1 MPLDPRLDKI
11 RKLMALALNNPNE
24 EEARSAALKAVQM
37 MTDLACTI
45 SLSQPA
51 APAPPQM
58 PQQPP
63 YDPARN
69 NYEAMLRNQY
79 GGMGQEQAHRQHEQQ
94 YQQAYGPGHDAA
106 WWRAFW
112 AGSR

>member
-1 MPLDPRLDKI
+1 MPAMPLDPRLDKI
-11 RKLMALALNNPNE
+11 RKLMALALNNSNE

-45 SLSQPA
+45 SLSQPQQP
-51 APAPPQM
+51 PAPTQM

-63 YDPARN
+63 FDAARN
-69 NYEAMLRNQY
+69 NYEEMLRNQY
-79 GGMGQEQAHRQHEQQ
+79 GGMRQD
-94 YQQAYGPGHDAA
+94 QQAYGSGHDSA

-112 AGSR
+112 ASGR